1 MSQNTLENRYMEFTL
16 GDQFFA
22 LPLISVKE
30 VIQKPEV
37 TTVPNMPAHFEG
49 MMNLRGKIIGVFN
62 VKKKLGVKKSAEK
75 SDASPEVVVVVEQN
89 GISVG
94 MLVDE
99 VTKVIHATED
109 MLKQAPLK
117 DDDISKK
124 FIQNVIQTKENMV
137 LSIDVNELLE
147 IEKYRKQLAA

>member
-37 TTVPNMPAHFEG
+37 TSVPNMPAHFEG

-62 VKKKLGVKKSAEK
+62 VRKKLGVKKLAEK
-75 SDASPEVVVVVEQN
+75 SGEKSNTSPEVVVVVEQN

-117 DDDISKK
+117 DDDASKK
-124 FIQNVIQTKENMV
+124 FILNVE
-137 LSIDVNELLE
+137 
-147 IEKYRKQLAA
+147 